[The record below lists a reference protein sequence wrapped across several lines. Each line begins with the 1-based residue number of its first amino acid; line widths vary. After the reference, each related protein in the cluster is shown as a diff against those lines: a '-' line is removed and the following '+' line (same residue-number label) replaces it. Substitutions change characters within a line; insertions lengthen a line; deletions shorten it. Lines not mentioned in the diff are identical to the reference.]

1 MPELNRAEHVRPDE
15 SRLDGSLLHGRTGLS
30 NAADRVAE
38 AHAGAASSP
47 EDFGVQLEAWRV
59 RMEHALAARLPAATT
74 VPTRLHEAMRY
85 SVLGGGKR
93 IRPALLFATART
105 LGLTEDEVEAA
116 ACAIELIHVYSL
128 VHDDLPAMD
137 DDDLRRGRPTCH
149 KAFDEATA
157 VLVGDALQP
166 LAFQVLA
173 RDPALPAA
181 PATRIAL
188 VDMLS
193 VASGTFG
200 MAGGQAIDLAVQG
213 QQPGIAEVEDMHA
226 RKTGAVIRAS
236 VLMAA
241 QCVPDLD
248 AHLYDALSGFA
259 TAIGLAFQIQDDL
272 LDVLGDVSTLG
283 KATGAD
289 RERDNL
295 THPAIIGI
303 EASQERVHLLHR
315 EALDSLEPFAERAA
329 PLRSLANWLLSRRY

>member
-1 MPELNRAEHVRPDE
+1 MGN
-15 SRLDGSLLHGRTGLS
+15 
-30 NAADRVAE
+30 NAADHLA
-38 AHAGAASSP
+38 AGDAASAVP
-47 EDFGVQLEAWRV
+47 DAFGAQLESWRA
-59 RMEHALAARLPAATT
+59 RMEQALAARLPPATA
-74 VPTRLHEAMRY
+74 VPARLHEAMRY

-166 LAFQVLA
+166 LAFQLLA
-173 RDPALPAA
+173 RDAALPAS
-181 PATRIAL
+181 PAIRLRL

-193 VASGTFG
+193 EASGTFG
-200 MAGGQAIDLAVQG
+200 MAGGQAIDLAAQG
-213 QQPGIAEVEDMHA
+213 QQLDIEQVEDMHA
-226 RKTGAVIRAS
+226 RKTGAVIRVS

-241 QCVPDLD
+241 ECVPQLD
-248 AHLYDALSGFA
+248 AHLYAALNHFA

-272 LDVLGDVSTLG
+272 LDVLGDASTLG

-289 RERDNL
+289 RERDKP
-295 THPAIIGI
+295 THPSIIGI
-303 EASQERVHLLHR
+303 EASQERVNLLHR
-315 EALDSLEPFAERAA
+315 EALDALEPFAERAA

>member
-1 MPELNRAEHVRPDE
+1 M
-15 SRLDGSLLHGRTGLS
+15 
-30 NAADRVAE
+30 
-38 AHAGAASSP
+38 
-47 EDFGVQLEAWRV
+47 DFGAQLEVWRI
-59 RMEHALAARLPAATT
+59 RMEGALDARLPSAGT
-74 VPTRLHEAMRY
+74 VPARLHEAMRY

-105 LGLTEDEVEAA
+105 LGLAEGEVEAA

-157 VLVGDALQP
+157 VLVGDSLQP
-166 LAFQVLA
+166 LAFQLLA
-173 RDPALPAA
+173 RDPALPASA
-181 PATRIAL
+181 AVRLAL
-188 VDMLS
+188 VDLLS
-193 VASGTFG
+193 EASGSSG

-213 QQPGIAEVEDMHA
+213 RKPDIEQVEDMHA
-226 RKTGAVIRAS
+226 RKTGALIRAS

-241 QCVPDLD
+241 GCVPELD
-248 AHLYDALSGFA
+248 RRLYAALENYA
-259 TAIGLAFQIQDDL
+259 VAIGLAFQIQDDL

-289 RERDNL
+289 RERDKP

-303 EASQERVHLLHR
+303 EASQQRVKLLHAR
-315 EALDSLEPFAERAA
+315 AVQALRPFEERAA
-329 PLRSLANWLLSRRY
+329 PLIALADWLLARSY